1 MAFRLKSSSR
11 VEESGYSTCFVLFS
25 IDVAGFFS
33 KLRFD
38 QMYPLCCLSLLAKI
52 ACRCCFRKCVSYCN
66 F

>member
-1 MAFRLKSSSR
+1 MAFRITSSSG
-11 VEESGYSTCFVLFS
+11 VEESPGYSTCFVLFS
-25 IDVAGFFS
+25 IRVAVFFS

-38 QMYPLCCLSLLAKI
+38 QMYLLCCLLAKI